1 VGQRLT
7 AAGHRVTALV
17 HHSPPAGD
25 WYAQVT
31 TAIADLR
38 DREEMRRVIGQG
50 RFEAVCH
57 IGALT
62 NGRESLERPL
72 PYFDVNV
79 GGTIALL
86 QALDEAR
93 VTSGT
98 WARLVFA
105 STQAVYGSSEETPI
119 AEDRMP
125 QPTNAYGAS
134 KLAAE
139 RLIAYHAATGAL
151 GAMSLR
157 CFNVAGAI
165 GLRGDRDLTRV
176 IPKALAVAAGE
187 APFFPLNDDG
197 SAVREFVHVAD
208 VADAFLLALQ
218 AARQGEFEAMNIGTG
233 VGITMRETLSVV
245 ERVTSRSVAVR
256 VLPSKPEPKMVI
268 ADVSRARRRLGWTP
282 TRSDVDTIVHDAWS
296 ATR

>member
-1 VGQRLT
+1 MRVLVTGGGGFIGHAVGLRLT

-17 HHSPPAGD
+17 HHTPQAGD
-25 WYAQVT
+25 RSAQVT
-31 TAIADLR
+31 TAVADLR
-38 DREEMRRVIGQG
+38 DREEMRRIVEQG

-57 IGALT
+57 VGGLT

-86 QALDEAR
+86 QALDEVR
-93 VTSGT
+93 VTAGS
-98 WARLVFA
+98 WVRLVFA

-119 AEDRMP
+119 TEDRMP
-125 QPTNAYGAS
+125 PPTNAYGAS

-157 CFNVAGAI
+157 CFNVAGAM
-165 GLRGDRDLTRV
+165 GSRGDRDLTRV
-176 IPKALAVAAGE
+176 IPRALAVAAGD
-187 APFFPLNDDG
+187 APFFPLNGDG

-208 VADAFLLALQ
+208 VADAFLLAL
-218 AARQGEFEAMNIGTG
+218 EA
-233 VGITMRETLSVV
+233 
-245 ERVTSRSVAVR
+245 SR
-256 VLPSKPEPKMVI
+256 
-268 ADVSRARRRLGWTP
+268 
-282 TRSDVDTIVHDAWS
+282 H
-296 ATR
+296 